1 MNVPKELVDQI
12 ARCQCVVF
20 VGAGLSQGAG
30 LPGWPELLQ
39 QMLDWSEKRGVD
51 MADRT
56 ELESYIEDG
65 DLLLVAEE
73 MHERLGKD
81 NFRSFMAEVFRRPGL
96 KPSDTHMLLPEIPF
110 TAALTSNYDTLLE
123 SAYTLTQRGTAPH
136 VFTHSDYPELAAAL
150 RSGEF
155 YVLKVHGTID
165 RIQTIVLGRSDY
177 REVMYANPA
186 YRQHLAVLFSVKTVL
201 FLGFGLTDPD
211 LLSLLE
217 ELRIAFRDHTGKHY
231 ALMDTRDVPAIKQ
244 RRFERDYGIQII
256 PYTPSAPDHPEVQMF
271 LTSLVEQVCQAWA
284 TISQVGWKAP
294 TPLEELATEVRARL
308 QAIRYK
314 VDEPQRLDEH
324 TMSMVVEESASSSER
339 PLHMHITLNRSGD
352 QERDI
357 QRLGQVH
364 ALLQQ
369 YKGGDRFS
377 LYLADERKRLQIDF
391 PQDTTGWCLEL
402 EMALIQ
408 MLGAGAVRVSQA
420 FPTQTEQQASIESF

>member
-1 MNVPKELVDQI
+1 MQLMGKLAGKSMRPRNDSIPMVKRRYEMNVPKELVDQI

-165 RIQTIVLGRSDY
+165 RIQRTASTWRC
-177 REVMYANPA
+177 
-186 YRQHLAVLFSVKTVL
+186 FS
-201 FLGFGLTDPD
+201 P
-211 LLSLLE
+211 
-217 ELRIAFRDHTGKHY
+217 LR
-231 ALMDTRDVPAIKQ
+231 P
-244 RRFERDYGIQII
+244 
-256 PYTPSAPDHPEVQMF
+256 
-271 LTSLVEQVCQAWA
+271 C
-284 TISQVGWKAP
+284 
-294 TPLEELATEVRARL
+294 
-308 QAIRYK
+308 
-314 VDEPQRLDEH
+314 
-324 TMSMVVEESASSSER
+324 SS
-339 PLHMHITLNRSGD
+339 
-352 QERDI
+352 
-357 QRLGQVH
+357 
-364 ALLQQ
+364 
-369 YKGGDRFS
+369 
-377 LYLADERKRLQIDF
+377 
-391 PQDTTGWCLEL
+391 
-402 EMALIQ
+402 
-408 MLGAGAVRVSQA
+408 
-420 FPTQTEQQASIESF
+420 